1 MSETKEYST
10 PELVKFLDEITILG
24 DWERQVYVEKMLTQI
39 KDILEQQY
47 QHEQNILNYGTDE
60 PDRVIDGR
68 DGIPYKIPEKKQQPQ
83 PDDEL
88 IEHLHWMELQK
99 DVNGFTEIHV
109 DTIREILTLLQSRP
123 SVTRE
128 EIEQWVTMLIGDYAD
143 NKEYFKQCVT
153 MTVNLFKSKG
163 VDVRGEK

>member
-1 MSETKEYST
+1 MSETKD
-10 PELVKFLDEITILG
+10 LIKRLDAFIKNESYWIVPTGCTLFEEI
-24 DWERQVYVEKMLTQI
+24 KSF
-39 KDILEQQY
+39 LEQQY

-109 DTIREILTLLQSRP
+109 DTIREIRTILQSRP

-128 EIEQWVTMLIGDYAD
+128 DVGELIETIETLGNPDDLDSWDRFAIPHIFHFL
-143 NKEYFKQCVT
+143 
-153 MTVNLFKSKG
+153 KSKG
-163 VDVRGEK
+163 IEVKGEK